1 MKYCRQKLKAHKS
14 FAKIIPRA
22 GKNLEETKINN
33 PKSSTNY
40 EKRFK
45 TLQGISIKAMTAPA
59 TKKKFPKIETTVDR
73 CQKRIYYLLDN
84 PMS

>member
-1 MKYCRQKLKAHKS
+1 LKYCRQKPKAHKS

-45 TLQGISIKAMTAPA
+45 FKTLQGISIKAMTAPA
-59 TKKKFPKIETTVDR
+59 TKKVSKD
-73 CQKRIYYLLDN
+73 
-84 PMS
+84 